1 MLRVHTHVHPL
12 RHASIK
18 QHTVLHTVTIPACSK
33 LHAVPFFFF
42 YVCFCTSRKFDWDN
56 SLPLCHVIFGTC
68 LNNHPY
74 THTPTARARLHT
86 HTHTP
91 RLVNQRYW
99 NSFCCSSKMSE
110 VFKTCG
116 SVLQVWIFTVLIC
129 QKLFSFMGADVKI
142 LVGQK
147 DSSKNPEEEQ
157 QQKPVMYSVFC
168 FLYIHIFS
176 DVHDNKKSLLI
187 SLFFSFCSPP
197 PSSVIQKKT
206 KKAQYC
212 WLRGAKLSWQT
223 HHPLLSD
230 CWEAWDRETCWT
242 VSVGFTAELMILLE
256 CGPGQVERNIQGKRE
271 GKGPV
276 ASSLIPR
283 IARFPSTTS
292 AGERL
297 TTGLDPVSCLVW
309 PVCLFS

>member
-1 MLRVHTHVHPL
+1 MLEITRCP
-12 RHASIK
+12 I
-18 QHTVLHTVTIPACSK
+18 
-33 LHAVPFFFF
+33 FFF

-116 SVLQVWIFTVLIC
+116 SVLLVWIFTVLIC

-157 QQKPVMYSVFC
+157 QQKPVVYSVFC

-206 KKAQYC
+206 KKPNIVDSGEPSWADRRIIPYYQTAGKPGTEKPAGQSLWGSQLSWWYC
-212 WLRGAKLSWQT
+212 WNVDQ
-223 HHPLLSD
+223 
-230 CWEAWDRETCWT
+230 DR
-242 VSVGFTAELMILLE
+242 
-256 CGPGQVERNIQGKRE
+256 
-271 GKGPV
+271 
-276 ASSLIPR
+276 
-283 IARFPSTTS
+283 
-292 AGERL
+292 
-297 TTGLDPVSCLVW
+297 
-309 PVCLFS
+309 